1 MKRTIISLMAA
12 TLIFALSSCNGK
24 EQLAEDVMGT
34 WASAPTQLETGS
46 ESSTTIMRTFHVT
59 KAEDKAGGDVF
70 FEGLVTITSALTSD
84 QGFLQ
89 ATTFSA
95 SGMVN
100 ARGTWE
106 ATDDDEITVRYD
118 PASVTASFG
127 SDAVLL
133 PNVPFE
139 ADSTAVNYRQMIAHN
154 VEVKIKNIF
163 ADKAAV
169 LLEID
174 DIEMSAD
181 KQTFVCEV
189 NDKKYEIRRQ
199 SKN

>member
-1 MKRTIISLMAA
+1 M
-12 TLIFALSSCNGK
+12 
-24 EQLAEDVMGT
+24 
-34 WASAPTQLETGS
+34 
-46 ESSTTIMRTFHVT
+46 
-59 KAEDKAGGDVF
+59 
-70 FEGLVTITSALTSD
+70 
-84 QGFLQ
+84 
-89 ATTFSA
+89 
-95 SGMVN
+95 
-100 ARGTWE
+100 
-106 ATDDDEITVRYD
+106 
-118 PASVTASFG
+118 TASFG
-127 SDAVLL
+127 PDAVLL